1 MRWTCAGTA
10 SSRNGCSPFCRRPHD
25 RHGVGSPVGDAGAWG
40 GRHGAADRAGLAATP
55 TVART
60 LPERV
65 AAGRLAGERLWRR
78 LASGAIHSP
87 APAVGAA
94 RRAGPLPHVP
104 SGGPPAA
111 LQLSDREHPHR
122 AAGAQG
128 TMDLRRR
135 HSVRP
140 TVPVAVRGPR
150 RGALPPTLRPGAGPV
165 SPRARSS
172 PAAGGRSAGRHSL
185 GSQRSRSLDSR
196 SRPPGA
202 AVVRAGGVL
211 ALVAGGAR
219 ASPAPSHGGRSSG
232 GTGRLERHGQSGERS
247 RPRPRGGYGGGPP
260 RRRARR
266 PDVDALAAPA
276 QGRRR
281 TIHDPGGGSALV
293 PSPL

>member
-1 MRWTCAGTA
+1 MGHAPCAGTRRLRA
-10 SSRNGCSPFCRRPHD
+10 RRGSTGAGCLPNAAARAAGGAWRNQSGWRELQRRRSPA
-25 RHGVGSPVGDAGAWG
+25 GDAGAWG

-140 TVPVAVRGPR
+140 TVPLAVRGPR

-172 PAAGGRSAGRHSL
+172 PAAG
-185 GSQRSRSLDSR
+185 
-196 SRPPGA
+196 
-202 AVVRAGGVL
+202 
-211 ALVAGGAR
+211 
-219 ASPAPSHGGRSSG
+219 
-232 GTGRLERHGQSGERS
+232 
-247 RPRPRGGYGGGPP
+247 
-260 RRRARR
+260 
-266 PDVDALAAPA
+266 
-276 QGRRR
+276 
-281 TIHDPGGGSALV
+281 
-293 PSPL
+293 